1 MTITSYWKFSGSAR
15 SNIWMKHS
23 TVLAL
28 DNSDIPLAAYIV
40 NIANSTNSK
49 VISILHW
56 HNTTRRS
63 SYFIIL
69 TTRAIKPVYAV
80 RHSAAWRKMTSF
92 WNRYF
97 KTTSTLSVV
106 RQFKPKFT
114 TTFPYKALFEAD
126 LVIHLFRIV
135 INSYKAIRVTDAG
148 WVFAKVTTNWRVSP
162 IRTC

>member
-1 MTITSYWKFSGSAR
+1 
-15 SNIWMKHS
+15 MKHG
-23 TVLAL
+23 TVFAL

-40 NIANSTNSK
+40 NIANSTNLK
-49 VISILHW
+49 VIAILHW
-56 HNTTRRS
+56 HHNTSHVS
-63 SYFIIL
+63 SFNVL
-69 TTRAIKPVYAV
+69 TTWKIKPVYAV
-80 RHSAAWRKMTSF
+80 RHSTAWRKVTSY

-126 LVIHLFRIV
+126 LVIYLFGNFN
-135 INSYKAIRVTDAG
+135 NSYKAIRITDAG
-148 WVFAKVTTNWRVSP
+148 WVFTNVTPPWRFSP